1 MNIRI
6 LDEAEQDLLDGV
18 LFYDAQG
25 QGLGNYFFDSLSAD
39 IASLKLFGGI
49 HPLRLGFHC
58 WILVDDV
65 VQRSHVCSVMRDIGN
80 THLSDARDKMPCM
93 QNEIRTIALGEHM
106 GNPKYSQKL
115 PVLQDQF

>member
-25 QGLGNYFFDSLSAD
+25 QGLGDYFFDSLSAD

-58 WILVDDV
+58 LFADRFPYAIYYKVVKHVVYVQAVLDCRRNPTWIKKRL
-65 VQRSHVCSVMRDIGN
+65 
-80 THLSDARDKMPCM
+80 K
-93 QNEIRTIALGEHM
+93 
-106 GNPKYSQKL
+106 
-115 PVLQDQF
+115 